1 MDWLAVLGWL
11 LLSLLLLGLLL
22 LLKASRVGD
31 QPLAQ
36 EGVIHSEF
44 PLDHLADVVHEE
56 PELGLGLPA
65 CVVVL
70 HGSRRSARCLAPRR
84 ELILCQIRL
93 DQR

>member
-1 MDWLAVLGWL
+1 MDWLAALGWSL
-11 LLSLLLLGLLL
+11 PSLLLLGLLL
-22 LLKASRVGD
+22 SLKASRVGD

-44 PLDHLADVVHEE
+44 TLDHLADVVHQE

-70 HGSRRSARCLAPRR
+70 HGSLRSARCLAPRGA
-84 ELILCQIRL
+84 LILYQIRL